1 MGMSING
8 PSDLV
13 RGFFTTL
20 TLHSTTL
27 TPHFTA
33 LTQCTPL
40 VAEALSFGLGGS
52 SLYHSHCTIS
62 GTSCTTLPFTLYYF
76 KISGTSC
83 TTLPFTLYHF
93 RYIMY
98 HSTIHTVLFQVHH
111 VPLYHSHCTISGTS
125 CTTLPASP
133 PSFRG
138 SSWDRAEPWSWHNCF
153 SCVCRVNEH
162 LA

>member
-40 VAEALSFGLGGS
+40 VAEALSFGLGRVGV
-52 SLYHSHCTIS
+52 
-62 GTSCTTLPFTLYYF
+62 
-76 KISGTSC
+76 
-83 TTLPFTLYHF
+83 HF
-93 RYIMY
+93 
-98 HSTIHTVLFQVHH
+98 TIHTVLFQVHH
-111 VPLYHSHCTISGTS
+111 VPLYHSHCTISRFQVHHVPLYQSHCTISGTS
-125 CTTLPASP
+125 CTTLPFTRYY
-133 PSFRG
+133 FRYIMYH
-138 SSWDRAEPWSWHNCF
+138 STIHTVPFQVHHVPLSLHPL
-153 SCVCRVNEH
+153 
-162 LA
+162 LAFEVVLGIGQNHGVGTTV